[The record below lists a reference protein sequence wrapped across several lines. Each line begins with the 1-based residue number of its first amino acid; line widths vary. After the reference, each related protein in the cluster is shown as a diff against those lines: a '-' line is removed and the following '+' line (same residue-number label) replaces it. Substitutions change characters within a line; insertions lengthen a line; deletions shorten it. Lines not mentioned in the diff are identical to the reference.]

1 MLSFFLKSKLYC
13 IHDLFKIK
21 EIMSMPKIKYRLK
34 FPNRLTHFIHI
45 EMEIHDIDS
54 EELELIL
61 PDWRP
66 GRYELTNYV
75 ANIEK
80 IKAYNQGGSEL
91 EINKNEKNKWAV
103 HNPNAGPVLI
113 RYAYYAFKMDAGSSY
128 VDEEQIYINFINCL
142 LYLPNRMSESVEVF
156 IDIPDSYKS
165 TCSLSNVSGTTF
177 LAKDYYELVDS
188 PFLASETLKCLTY
201 HVADSEFN
209 IVIQGDCPISDDK
222 LIEDFRKFTEIQ
234 LHQMKGFP
242 SDRFD
247 FIIQSLNYRHYHG
260 VEHRNSTVLVLGPN
274 TESNQVKY
282 YEDLIGVAS
291 HELFHAW
298 NVTRI
303 RPMELSPYEFSKE
316 NYYETGFIT
325 EGVTTY
331 YGDLFLV
338 RGEVFTEAQY
348 FDELNAL
355 FKRHFENYGRHNLSL
370 TESSFD
376 LWIDG
381 YKKIL
386 PNRKVSIY
394 VKGAILAFMLD
405 LTIRKYSNNKQ
416 SIDDLTFELWEK
428 FGQKEIGYTK
438 QDVYDLI
445 SKYAGALAG
454 GFINDYYEG
463 VEPVEE
469 QLSELLIDIGC
480 ELVSKN
486 HPEKQASLFGFRG
499 SLNEGFFEITEIAP
513 SSIAEELLSIG
524 DKILSINGNDI
535 NENSLL
541 NMKAPCTFSIDR
553 NAKIKSVELVSTRD
567 KFYQLHEIRRSESS
581 SEEAKSNYKKWIKGK

>member
-1 MLSFFLKSKLYC
+1 
-13 IHDLFKIK
+13 
-21 EIMSMPKIKYRLK
+21 
-34 FPNRLTHFIHI
+34 
-45 EMEIHDIDS
+45 
-54 EELELIL
+54 LELIL

-80 IKAYNQGGSEL
+80 LSAYNQGGSEL
-91 EINKNEKNKWAV
+91 ETSKKEKNKWAV
-103 HNPNAGPVLI
+103 HNPNTGPVLVK
-113 RYAYYAFKMDAGSSY
+113 YTYYAFKMDAGSSF
-128 VDEEQIYINFINCL
+128 VDEEQVYINFINCL

-165 TCSLSNVSGTTF
+165 TCNLENISGNIF

-188 PFLASETLKCLTY
+188 PFLSSETLKCLTY

-274 TESNQVKY
+274 TESNQTKY
-282 YEDLIGVAS
+282 YQDLMGVAS

-303 RPMELSPYEFSKE
+303 RPKELSPYDFSKE

-338 RGEVFTEAQY
+338 RGKVFTEDQY
-348 FDELNAL
+348 FDELNML
-355 FKRHFENYGRHNLSL
+355 FKRHFENYGRHKLSL

-376 LWIDG
+376 LWVDG

-405 LTIRKYSNNKQ
+405 LTIRKFSNNKQ
-416 SIDDLTFELWEK
+416 SIDDLTFELWEE
-428 FGQKEIGYTK
+428 FGEKEIGYTK

-445 SKYAGALAG
+445 SKYAGSLAAT
-454 GFINDYYEG
+454 FINDYYEG
-463 VEPVEE
+463 VQPVEE
-469 QLSELLIDIGC
+469 QLSELLHYIGC
-480 ELVSKN
+480 ELVPKN
-486 HPEKQASLFGFRG
+486 HPEKLASLFGFRG
-499 SLNEGFFEITEIAP
+499 SLGEGFFEITEIAP
-513 SSIAEELLSIG
+513 SSIAEESLSIG
-524 DKILSINGNDI
+524 DKILSINDKDV
-535 NENSLL
+535 NEDSLL
-541 NMKAPCTFSIDR
+541 NIEAPSTFSIER
-553 NAKIKSVELVSTRD
+553 NSKIKSVRLVSAGD
-567 KFYQLHEIRRSESS
+567 AFYQLYEIHRGENS
-581 SEEAKSNYKKWIKGK
+581 SEEAKSIYKKWINGG